1 MNPER
6 WRQVDQLFQAALERA
21 PEERPAFI
29 NEACGG
35 DDSLRREVEVLL
47 AADGEAEGFSGDKLR
62 FRLRLLR
69 VADGATLWAD
79 TLDQQAA
86 DPFAIED
93 ALSAKVTG
101 ALKLT
106 LSSSELGE
114 QIERPSPREV
124 AARVEPREMG

>member
-1 MNPER
+1 M
-6 WRQVDQLFQAALERA
+6 DQLFQAALERA
-21 PEERPAFI
+21 PEDRSVFI
-29 NEACGG
+29 SEACGS
-35 DDSLRREVEVLL
+35 DESLRIEVEKLL
-47 AADGEAEGFSGDKLR
+47 AADGEAEGFSCDKLR